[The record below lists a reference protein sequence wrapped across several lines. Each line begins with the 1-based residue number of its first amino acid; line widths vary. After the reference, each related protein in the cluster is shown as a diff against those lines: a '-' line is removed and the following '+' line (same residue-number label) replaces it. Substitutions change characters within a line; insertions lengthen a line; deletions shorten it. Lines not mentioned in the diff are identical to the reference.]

1 MSKKNRFDLEQ
12 EIMDC
17 WKVTEDISM
26 VTKHFID
33 SPQWKGMS
41 AELADAIM
49 NKYFAIE
56 ELYELRFQKLF
67 DTFVDCIPDLNSYIE
82 DDSGEHILEH
92 LFSETELRFI
102 TDDEEEDSAPWD
114 VEDSRPWDVEDSR
127 PWDVEDSAP
136 WDVEDSAPWDVE
148 DSGKQ
153 LELGLRLN
161 DVTPAEWDE
170 VTSKY
175 HK

>member
-17 WKVTEDISM
+17 WKVTDDINM

-49 NKYFAIE
+49 NKYFAIA
-56 ELYELRFQKLF
+56 ELYEVKFQNLF

-82 DDSGEHILEH
+82 DDSGLTEYV
-92 LFSETELRFI
+92 FS
-102 TDDEEEDSAPWD
+102 DDDDD
-114 VEDSRPWDVEDSR
+114 VEDSSPQIE
-127 PWDVEDSAP
+127 
-136 WDVEDSAPWDVE
+136 
-148 DSGKQ
+148 
-153 LELGLRLN
+153 LRLN

>member
-49 NKYFAIE
+49 NKYFAIA
-56 ELYELRFQKLF
+56 ELYEVKFQNLF

-82 DDSGEHILEH
+82 DDSGLTEYV
-92 LFSETELRFI
+92 FS
-102 TDDEEEDSAPWD
+102 DDDDD
-114 VEDSRPWDVEDSR
+114 VEDSSPQIE
-127 PWDVEDSAP
+127 
-136 WDVEDSAPWDVE
+136 
-148 DSGKQ
+148 
-153 LELGLRLN
+153 LRLN

>member
-82 DDSGEHILEH
+82 DDSGLTEYV
-92 LFSETELRFI
+92 FSG
-102 TDDEEEDSAPWD
+102 DDDV
-114 VEDSRPWDVEDSR
+114 VEDSSPQIE
-127 PWDVEDSAP
+127 
-136 WDVEDSAPWDVE
+136 
-148 DSGKQ
+148 
-153 LELGLRLN
+153 LRLN

>member
-17 WKVTEDISM
+17 WKVTDDINM

-41 AELADAIM
+41 AELADAMM
-49 NKYFAIE
+49 NKYFAIA
-56 ELYELRFQKLF
+56 ELYEVKFQNLF
-67 DTFVDCIPDLNSYIE
+67 DTFVDCIPDLKSSIE
-82 DDSGEHILEH
+82 DDSGLTEYV
-92 LFSETELRFI
+92 FS
-102 TDDEEEDSAPWD
+102 DDDDD
-114 VEDSRPWDVEDSR
+114 VEDSSPQIE
-127 PWDVEDSAP
+127 
-136 WDVEDSAPWDVE
+136 
-148 DSGKQ
+148 
-153 LELGLRLN
+153 LRLN

>member
-17 WKVTEDISM
+17 WKVTDDINM

-49 NKYFAIE
+49 NKYFAIA
-56 ELYELRFQKLF
+56 ELYEVKFQNLF
-67 DTFVDCIPDLNSYIE
+67 DTFVDCIPDLKSSIE
-82 DDSGEHILEH
+82 DDSGLTEYV
-92 LFSETELRFI
+92 FS
-102 TDDEEEDSAPWD
+102 DDDDD
-114 VEDSRPWDVEDSR
+114 VEDSSPQIE
-127 PWDVEDSAP
+127 
-136 WDVEDSAPWDVE
+136 
-148 DSGKQ
+148 
-153 LELGLRLN
+153 LRLN